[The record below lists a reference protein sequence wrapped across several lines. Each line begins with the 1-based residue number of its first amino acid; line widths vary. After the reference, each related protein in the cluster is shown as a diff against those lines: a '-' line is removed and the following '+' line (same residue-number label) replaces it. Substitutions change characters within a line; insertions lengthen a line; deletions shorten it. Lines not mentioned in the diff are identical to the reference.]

1 MNLAELIKT
10 ARDRKGLTQEDLAR
24 ALGVTR
30 NTVSQWESGE
40 TAPKRM
46 RQILVAKVLG
56 IPLHAISPLQVSG
69 ITVLDD
75 VQQAVNLP
83 VFDLGA
89 ISIDTAGELTMSV
102 SIGQIVAGNDLSPKC
117 FAARVSDDSMAPEFS
132 MGDVVIIDPTVGA
145 NDGDVV
151 MITSPKK
158 ATMLRRL
165 VARGPNS
172 KGQEVYDLHTNN
184 PDYPNLPMN
193 TAINQRLKISGVVV
207 EHRRRMPRGR

>member
-10 ARDRKGLTQEDLAR
+10 ARDRKGMTQDELAK

-46 RQILVAKVLG
+46 RQMLVAKVLG

-69 ITVLDD
+69 VTVLDD
-75 VQQAVNLP
+75 DQQAVNLP
-83 VFDLGA
+83 VFELSG
-89 ISIDTAGELTMSV
+89 ISMGQTGELTMSV
-102 SIGQIVAGNDLSPKC
+102 SIGQIVAGNDLNPKC
-117 FAARVSDDSMAPEFS
+117 FAARVSDDAMAPEFA
-132 MGDVVIIDPTVGA
+132 MGDVVIIDPTA
-145 NDGDVV
+145 DAHDGDVV

-158 ATMLRRL
+158 ATMLRRI
-165 VARGPNS
+165 VSRGPNS
-172 KGQEVYDLHTNN
+172 KGQEVFDLHTNN

-193 TAINQRLKISGVVV
+193 TAITMRLKISGVVV
-207 EHRRRMPRGR
+207 EHRRRMASRR